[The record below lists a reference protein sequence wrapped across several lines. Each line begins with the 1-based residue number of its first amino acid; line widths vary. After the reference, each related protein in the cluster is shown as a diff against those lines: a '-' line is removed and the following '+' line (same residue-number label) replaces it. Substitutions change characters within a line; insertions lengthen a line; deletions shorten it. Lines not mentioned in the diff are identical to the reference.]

1 MYYSK
6 QKLSDTLK
14 SQIYV
19 YHLQKAPLMMP
30 MIEKLHLKTNTTM
43 SYIRQDL
50 VNAATVT
57 QERAKRFFDMRP
69 GGYAEHD
76 QFLGVPVPAIRKLTK
91 KYTHLSFEQ
100 ISLLITSPYNE
111 ERLFALLIL
120 VARYPKGSLSI
131 KEQCYQMYMS
141 HLAHVNN
148 WNLVDSSAHHI
159 LGAYT
164 WNKDTSILVQLA
176 RSNDLWE
183 RRIAIVATWYFIR
196 NNRYDVTCTI
206 AQSLLQDK
214 HDLIHKAVGW
224 MLREM
229 GKKDRYT
236 LCTFLNKNVSLMP
249 RTMLRYA
256 IEKLSQEQR
265 KHYLA
270 L

>member
-1 MYYSK
+1 M
-6 QKLSDTLK
+6 LK
-14 SQIYV
+14 NLY
-19 YHLQKAPLMMP
+19 P
-30 MIEKLHLKTNTTM
+30 NTD
-43 SYIRQDL
+43 SILPYIRKDL
-50 VNAATVT
+50 ANAATVT
-57 QERAKRFFDMRP
+57 QERAKRFFDVRP
-69 GGYAEHD
+69 GAYAQHD

-91 KYTHLSFEQ
+91 KYTDLSFEQ
-100 ISLLITSPYNE
+100 VSLLITSPYNE

-120 VARYPKGSLSI
+120 VARYQKGSLSI
-131 KEQCYQMYMS
+131 KEQCYQIYMS

-164 WNKDTSILVQLA
+164 WNKDTNILIQLA
-176 RSNDLWE
+176 GSNDLWE
-183 RRIAIVATWYFIR
+183 RRIATVATWYFIR
-196 NNRYDVTCTI
+196 NNRYDVTYTI

-229 GKKDRYT
+229 GKKDIYT
-236 LCTFLNKNVSLMP
+236 LCTFLNKNASLMP

-256 IEKLSQEQR
+256 TEKLPLEQR
-265 KHYLA
+265 MHYLA